1 MTLLADAKGVHDSRV
16 GPLPR
21 PWGVTVICAS
31 GFGESAEESGLGMSV
46 GGLRYV
52 STRIV

>member
-1 MTLLADAKGVHDSRV
+1 MTLLGDARGVHDGPV
-16 GPLPR
+16 GPLPP

-31 GFGESAEESGLGMSV
+31 GFGESAEESGLGVSV
-46 GGLRYV
+46 AGLRYV